1 MHFYKALMKKK
12 LFLTI
17 TLLFMVL
24 LSGCFYNKNQKNMN
38 SSCLTKES
46 FEKVSNK
53 IIFDPSITIF
63 KIEENSWEIRFE
75 LNNGKVSRLLFLK
88 DNWTVGGIT
97 SELNVYSTAK
107 RKVDNE
113 RLKKEIKKVFCT
125 VYESLK

>member
-1 MHFYKALMKKK
+1 
-12 LFLTI
+12 
-17 TLLFMVL
+17 
-24 LSGCFYNKNQKNMN
+24 MN